1 MTKIVNNT
9 FDPNGVGVANG
20 NYYGLHFTCEDAD
33 LVLIEAPWDVTVS
46 YGDGTANGPAAIR
59 EASTQLDLYDADYH
73 NAWQKGI
80 AALDPDEQM
89 LTQSQQWRTE
99 SKKVIDAL
107 EEGCDIESLA
117 PQLNEINKAC
127 GQMNATIYDK
137 AKQLIDNGKIVGL
150 VGGDHSTPYGA
161 IRAVAERH
169 DHFGLLH
176 FDAHRDL
183 RIAYEGFEY
192 SHASIMYNVLRDVP
206 QIERLVQVGV
216 RDFCDAEQELADS
229 EERIV
234 SFTDRTLSRARY
246 EGKTWAELCTQI
258 VEQLPA
264 EVYIS
269 FDIDALEVQYCPTTG
284 TPVVGGLTF
293 NEAAYL
299 ISRVVESGRRII
311 GFDLVEVAPSKI
323 GCIDEMVGARMLY
336 KLCCATLSSQI
347 DK

>member
-1 MTKIVNNT
+1 MTEIMDKT

-59 EASTQLDLYDADYH
+59 EASTQLDLYDADHH

-89 LTQSQQWRTE
+89 LAQSQQWRAE

-107 EEGCDIESLA
+107 EEGCAIESLA
-117 PQLNEINKAC
+117 PQLEEINKAC
-127 GQMNATIYDK
+127 EQMNATIYGK
-137 AKQLIDNGKIVGL
+137 AKQLIDNDKIVGL

-161 IRAVAERH
+161 VRAVAERH
-169 DHFGLLH
+169 AHFGMLH

-192 SHASIMYNVLRDVP
+192 SHASIMYNLLRDVP
-206 QIERLVQVGV
+206 QIDRLVQVGV

>member
-1 MTKIVNNT
+1 MTEIMDKQ

-20 NYYGLHFTCEDAD
+20 NYYGLPFTCEEAD

-46 YGDGTANGPAAIR
+46 YGDGTANGPQSIR

-73 NAWQKGI
+73 NAWRNGI
-80 AALDPDEQM
+80 AALDADEQM
-89 LTQSQQWRTE
+89 LQQSQQWRAE

-107 EEGCDIESLA
+107 EEGCTVESIA
-117 PQLNEINKAC
+117 PQLARINKAC
-127 GQMNATIYDK
+127 EEMNATIYNK
-137 AKQLIDNGKIVGL
+137 AKQLIDSGKIVGL

-161 IRAVAERH
+161 VRAVAERYES
-169 DHFGLLH
+169 FGVLH

-183 RIAYEGFEY
+183 REAYEGFEY
-192 SHASIMYNVLRDVP
+192 SHASIMYNLLRDVP
-206 QIERLVQVGV
+206 QMERLVQVGV
-216 RDFCDAEQELADS
+216 RDFCDAEQELADN
-229 EERIV
+229 EKRIV
-234 SFTDRTLSRARY
+234 SFTDRMLSRALY
-246 EGKTWAELCTQI
+246 EGSTWGELCAQI
-258 VEQLPA
+258 VEQLPSK
-264 EVYIS
+264 VYVS

-293 NEAAYL
+293 NQAAYL
-299 ISRVVESGRRII
+299 LSRVVESGRHII
-311 GFDLVEVAPSKI
+311 GFDLVEVAPSRI